1 MESISVIIC
10 TFNPRREVFS
20 RCLHAIKEATM
31 LQEVKEVIIVD
42 NNSSPA
48 LAETDYIREYLAEG
62 FKVVVEEKQGLTP
75 ARLRGIKESSGE
87 LLVFVDDDNFIK
99 PDFLLKGFEIA
110 KAYPFIGSFSGQVR
124 LIFETPPPEWTYRYH
139 GMLVQ
144 REFESD
150 IWSNLPNMP
159 VTMPCGAGLFVR
171 TAVAGHYRSLHELG
185 KRNIQL
191 DRTGNSLFSGG
202 DNDLA
207 ACACDIGSGVGLFHE
222 LKLDH
227 FIPAAR
233 LEKRYLL
240 KLAKGIAASSVVFR
254 SFRNEMPEPMTP
266 KRVLA
271 NRLRMLTMPRLERE
285 FFRANAEGEDEGRR
299 ILQLQDKTD

>member
-10 TFNPRREVFS
+10 TFNPRKEVFS

-31 LQEVKEVIIVD
+31 LQSVKEVIIVD

-48 LAETDYIREYLAEG
+48 LAETDYIREYLADG

-87 LLVFVDDDNFIK
+87 LLVFVDDDNFIQ

-110 KAYPFIGSFSGQVR
+110 KANPFIGSYSGQVR
-124 LIFETPPPEWTYRYH
+124 LVFETPPPEWTYKYH
-139 GMLVQ
+139 GMLVH

-171 TAVAGHYRSLHELG
+171 TTVAAHYLSLHEQG
-185 KRNIQL
+185 KRDIQL

-207 ACACDIGSGVGLFHE
+207 ACACDIGLGVGLFHE

-227 FIPAAR
+227 FIPTSR
-233 LEKRYLL
+233 LEKNYLL

-254 SFRNEMPEPMTP
+254 SFRNEMPEPMTM
-266 KRVLA
+266 KRKFA
-271 NRLRMLTMPRLERE
+271 NLLRMIIIPKLDRE
-285 FFRANAEGEDEGRR
+285 FFRAQLSGETEGRK
-299 ILQLQDKTD
+299 IIQIQYPTH